1 MTAWPSSR
9 RGNRLVLSAGAA
21 RFDEYNTT
29 DDTLSDLVRAG
40 TGRA

>member
-1 MTAWPSSR
+1 MRMCA
-9 RGNRLVLSAGAA
+9 VLLLALAGRTGAA

-40 TGRA
+40 SGRA